1 MGREAKK
8 SCASALLWA
17 AGKPAGPSGIM
28 DFLDGKSRPTGP
40 HVLMKENWLIRPI
53 LAETGRI
60 ELSELDLTNSKR
72 RRAFD
77 QERLLESMAFETANV
92 HLLHS
97 SSQELKKAAS
107 ELKLAELKRGVTAML
122 DAVQSDFKEW
132 QKHWKT
138 QTTKPLDGTP
148 WRQRGSAVSLM
159 AGPNCC

>member
-8 SCASALLWA
+8 TCASALLWA
-17 AGKPAGPSGIM
+17 AGKPAGPSRIM
-28 DFLDGKSRPTGP
+28 DFFEAKSRPVSP
-40 HVLMKENWLIRPI
+40 HALMKENWLIRPV

-60 ELSELDLTNSKR
+60 ELSELDLTNSK

-122 DAVQSDFKEW
+122 ETVQSDFKEW
-132 QKHWKT
+132 RKHWMAKT
-138 QTTKPLDGTP
+138 T
-148 WRQRGSAVSLM
+148 
-159 AGPNCC
+159 